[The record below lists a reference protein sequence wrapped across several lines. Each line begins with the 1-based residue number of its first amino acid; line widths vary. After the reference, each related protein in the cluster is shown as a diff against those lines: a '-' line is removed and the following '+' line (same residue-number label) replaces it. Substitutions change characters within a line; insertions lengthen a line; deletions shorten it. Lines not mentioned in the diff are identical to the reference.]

1 MPVLDSVSLQRVHDE
16 VTSMLP
22 VLNDAHKKTPP
33 GPRTEMLEKVGQ
45 LISSV
50 SKLQEPYLVEY
61 ILPVI
66 LQRCNDK
73 PVVAEVAN
81 TVGAQ
86 LIDILSVQ
94 AFPHVCEVLSREITV
109 QAKWKSKLA
118 AFTFLKNYIV
128 RVEKYD
134 RDLLSSS
141 LPQLIPVISVGLH
154 DTRGEIADAAFEAL
168 SLALSGLTNNDLLP
182 IVSDL
187 ARCMKER
194 ELTEETIQKLA
205 GVVFVQIVDGA
216 ALSTIVPLI
225 TAGFRQNK
233 SQVKRMCSRIV
244 SNVVKLVED
253 PTDAAP
259 FLKVLIPAL
268 GDAIDTIP
276 DPEARN
282 VAEVTHK
289 ALIAILEKATTS
301 ASVASFREQPVIR
314 DFLLKQ
320 VAADT
325 SVEYTNALIDY
336 ISSIVFSLIKTKT
349 VEREEYINE
358 TTPYLR
364 VLLTQEDDIATVQ
377 GALYDEAMKVVSVAE
392 VNDDD
397 ENDIELCNCDF
408 TLAYGTKVLLHN
420 TRLRLLK
427 GKKYGLVGQNDCGKT
442 TLMRAIADGSI
453 EGFPDRDEVRTV
465 FVEADIQGELSHL
478 SCVNYVLESPSI
490 KNMNATEQMVRDML
504 KQVGFSEGKS
514 SGSGGD
520 CDDNISSLSGGWR
533 MKLALARAMLQR
545 ADIILMDE
553 PTNHLDVKNVKW
565 VKTYINSLKDTSV
578 IMVSHDSGL
587 LNDCCDYI
595 IQIDKLKLSVHK
607 GNLSDFVKNHP
618 EANSY
623 FELKASK
630 FSFTFP
636 QPGFLEGVKS
646 RGKTLMKMDDVSFTY
661 PGNTAPTI
669 RNISVRASMA
679 SRVACVG
686 VNGAGKST
694 MIKVLTGELEPTV
707 GTVWKYPNSKI
718 GYIAQHAFHHI
729 EKHLTKTPNEYIRW
743 RYEYGDDREGL
754 DKASMKLSDA
764 DLAEIAKPVTYTW
777 KNDKGAIM
785 KQERVISRCSG
796 QRRESPVKKKSF
808 EYEVIWKDKPVECN
822 SWYSDTELIKFN
834 KVFEKVIRSID
845 QKIANKES
853 MLAMPLTQGNVEK
866 HLSDTGLEPEYAS
879 HYRIGAL
886 SGGQKVKVVL
896 AAALWDRPHIL
907 ILDEPTNYLDRD
919 SLGALADAIEK
930 YEGGI
935 IMITHNDEFC
945 RQLCPERWVLEAGR
959 LNTEGDVE
967 WMTKASNEDV
977 KFQQID
983 EFVDASGNEVK
994 VKRKKKLNAKEKKKM
1009 MNHIK
1014 KKIAENEDLD
1024 SEEESYAIEWNL

>member
-1 MPVLDSVSLQRVHDE
+1 
-16 VTSMLP
+16 
-22 VLNDAHKKTPP
+22 
-33 GPRTEMLEKVGQ
+33 
-45 LISSV
+45 
-50 SKLQEPYLVEY
+50 
-61 ILPVI
+61 
-66 LQRCNDK
+66 
-73 PVVAEVAN
+73 
-81 TVGAQ
+81 
-86 LIDILSVQ
+86 
-94 AFPHVCEVLSREITV
+94 
-109 QAKWKSKLA
+109 
-118 AFTFLKNYIV
+118 
-128 RVEKYD
+128 
-134 RDLLSSS
+134 
-141 LPQLIPVISVGLH
+141 
-154 DTRGEIADAAFEAL
+154 
-168 SLALSGLTNNDLLP
+168 
-182 IVSDL
+182 
-187 ARCMKER
+187 
-194 ELTEETIQKLA
+194 
-205 GVVFVQIVDGA
+205 
-216 ALSTIVPLI
+216 
-225 TAGFRQNK
+225 
-233 SQVKRMCSRIV
+233 
-244 SNVVKLVED
+244 
-253 PTDAAP
+253 
-259 FLKVLIPAL
+259 
-268 GDAIDTIP
+268 
-276 DPEARN
+276 
-282 VAEVTHK
+282 
-289 ALIAILEKATTS
+289 
-301 ASVASFREQPVIR
+301 
-314 DFLLKQ
+314 
-320 VAADT
+320 
-325 SVEYTNALIDY
+325 
-336 ISSIVFSLIKTKT
+336 
-349 VEREEYINE
+349 
-358 TTPYLR
+358 
-364 VLLTQEDDIATVQ
+364 
-377 GALYDEAMKVVSVAE
+377 
-392 VNDDD
+392 
-397 ENDIELCNCDF
+397 
-408 TLAYGTKVLLHN
+408 
-420 TRLRLLK
+420 
-427 GKKYGLVGQNDCGKT
+427 
-442 TLMRAIADGSI
+442 MRAIADGSI

-607 GNLSDFVKNHP
+607 GNLSDFVENHP

-764 DLAEIAKPVTYTW
+764 DLAEIAKPVIYTW

-796 QRRESPVKKKSF
+796 QRRESPAKKKSF
-808 EYEVIWKDKPVECN
+808 EYEVIWKDRPVECN

-853 MLAMPLTQGNVEK
+853 MLATPLTHGNVEK

-967 WMTKASNEDV
+967 WMTKASTEDV

-1024 SEEESYAIEWNL
+1024 SEEEEYAIEWNL